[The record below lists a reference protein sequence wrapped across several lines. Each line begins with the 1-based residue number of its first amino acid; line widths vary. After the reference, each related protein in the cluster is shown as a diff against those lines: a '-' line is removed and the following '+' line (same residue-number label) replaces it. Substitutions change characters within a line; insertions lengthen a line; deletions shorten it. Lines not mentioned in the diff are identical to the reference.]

1 MSEREWTGNRDFTGS
16 KVMSFLGLQH
26 ITSSDKDGVD
36 NDSLLL
42 QVQSLKMGFLL
53 TTCLFA
59 RNFLG
64 HIRDDDAHYPP

>member
-16 KVMSFLGLQH
+16 KVRSFLGLQY

-53 TTCLFA
+53 TTCLFD